1 MILYIHTHTHPV
13 PPPPSRFYHLLAAR
27 PEVADAPPPSTPCAH
42 LVPATC
48 IVRRRCAVR
57 WPVLHARI
65 LLLLLLLLI
74 FILLLLLLYIGTHL
88 CTKTLWG
95 LNVRLRFSGSGVV
108 AADTRTVREEYIYIM
123 YAARCT
129 YYTYYNNDNLTIRF
143 IYIL

>member
-13 PPPPSRFYHLLAAR
+13 PPPPGFTICS
-27 PEVADAPPPSTPCAH
+27 PPWGCRRTTTTLCAH

-65 LLLLLLLLI
+65 LLLLI

-95 LNVRLRFSGSGVV
+95 LNVRLRFSQRCSGGGHANGPRGVGIY
-108 AADTRTVREEYIYIM
+108 YIIM
-123 YAARCT
+123 CAAR
-129 YYTYYNNDNLTIRF
+129 YTYIIVNTIRF